1 MSGSAYEQA
10 VAAKSVDVL
19 AKLLKH
25 PKLAGQVKRAIKEIE
40 PNANFPELDAE
51 DQFVEPVRKEVEGV
65 RVEMKGLQDRLD
77 KMIQDRDDR
86 DAEGALASDFSAV
99 QKKYG
104 FTEDGLRKVME
115 RMRDKNNPDVE
126 SAASFVNERIPRAKP
141 AGATG
146 TSHLPE
152 SFNLKTMFG
161 GSEDA
166 GDKAAAVSKDP
177 WAFFDA
183 EVRDILNEDAA

>member
-10 VAAKSVDVL
+10 VAAKSVEVL

-25 PKLAGQVKRAIKEIE
+25 PKIAGQVKRAIREVE

-65 RVEMKGLQDRLD
+65 RGEVKGLADRLD
-77 KMIQDRDDR
+77 KMIQAAEDR
-86 DAEGALASDFSAV
+86 DAEGALASDFQSV

-115 RMRDKNNPDVE
+115 RMREKNNPDVE
-126 SAASFVNERIPRAKP
+126 SAAAFVNESIPRAKP
-141 AGATG
+141 ATATG
-146 TSHLPE
+146 TNHLPE

-161 GSEDA
+161 GGDDASE
-166 GDKAAAVSKDP
+166 KATAASKDP

-183 EVRDILNEDAA
+183 EVRDILNDAA